1 MSEHANPLAVQQTAQ
16 DVINAYTTQLMKER
30 SAPVPDAA
38 RVEWLKAELAACG
51 ADLQALDDADPDE
64 VDEIAARYAA
74 RAQALN
80 GQ

>member
-1 MSEHANPLAVQQTAQ
+1 MSEHANPLAVQRTAQ
-16 DVINAYTTQLMKER
+16 DVINAYAKQLMEER
-30 SAPVPDAA
+30 SAPRPDTE
-38 RVEWLKAELAACG
+38 RVEWLKAELAVCG

-74 RAQALN
+74 RAQAL